1 MKIVVIFDEDRET
14 YEINETDLNPKQI
27 ELIAHMLNIPKM
39 IGNKEAE

>member
-39 IGNKEAE
+39 IGTKEAE

>member
-14 YEINETDLNPKQI
+14 YEINETNLNPKQI

-39 IGNKEAE
+39 IEAKEAE

>member
-1 MKIVVIFDEDRET
+1 MKIIVVFDENKEA

-39 IGNKEAE
+39 IKTKEAE